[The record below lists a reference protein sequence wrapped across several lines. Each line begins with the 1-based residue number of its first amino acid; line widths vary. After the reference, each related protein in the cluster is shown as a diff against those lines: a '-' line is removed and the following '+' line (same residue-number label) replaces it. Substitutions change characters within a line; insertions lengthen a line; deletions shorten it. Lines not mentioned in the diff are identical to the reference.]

1 MNLPNNARMPRTKHE
16 KASEAVRAQ
25 KQKDLATSTDAVK
38 GTVPGVDLGANPGAA
53 TNADP
58 GTASGAAASAIPSA
72 ASSANQGTAQGA
84 DQGTAKTRS
93 ACETVKLTRLTSK
106 GG

>member
-1 MNLPNNARMPRTKHE
+1 MNLPSNTHMTRTKHE

-25 KQKDLATSTDAVK
+25 EQKDLATSTDAVK

-53 TNADP
+53 PNADP
-58 GTASGAAASAIPSA
+58 
-72 ASSANQGTAQGA
+72 GTAQGA
-84 DQGTAKTRS
+84 DQETAKTRS

>member
-1 MNLPNNARMPRTKHE
+1 MNLPSNTHVTRAKHE

-25 KQKDLATSTDAVK
+25 EQKDLASNTDAVK
-38 GTVPGVDLGANPGAA
+38 GTVPGVDPGANPGAA
-53 TNADP
+53 PNADP
-58 GTASGAAASAIPSA
+58 GTAQGAAASAIPSA
-72 ASSANQGTAQGA
+72 ASSATQGA
-84 DQGTAKTRS
+84 DQETAKTRS